1 MLVPVNQ
8 WITAMNNNKTLVE
21 VTNLTKHFPVK
32 RGLVFERKV
41 GLVRAVDGITF
52 RINQGETLGLVGE
65 SGCGKTTAGRTLL
78 GLYPPTDGAIQID
91 GLNLRTARGAEM
103 MTIRRKAQ
111 IIFQDPYASLNPRWT
126 VSAIVGEPLR
136 VHRLLPEKERM
147 DRV

>member
-1 MLVPVNQ
+1 MSGDQP
-8 WITAMNNNKTLVE
+8 LVE
-21 VTNLTKHFPVK
+21 VRNLKKYFPVT
-32 RGLVFERKV
+32 RGLVFQKKV
-41 GLVRAVDGITF
+41 GMVRAVDGISF
-52 RINQGETLGLVGE
+52 SIAHSETLGLVGE

-78 GLYPPTDGAIQID
+78 GLYPPTDGEIHID
-91 GLNLRTARGAEM
+91 GHNLRTARGAEM
-103 MTIRRKAQ
+103 MAIRRKAQ

>member
-65 SGCGKTTAGRTLL
+65 SGCGKTTAGRTLM
-78 GLYPPTDGAIQID
+78 GLYPPTGGTIYID
-91 GLNLRTARGAEM
+91 GQDVRIAKGKDMLS
-103 MTIRRKAQ
+103 IRKKAQ
-111 IIFQDPYASLNPRWT
+111 MIFQDPFASLNPRWT
-126 VSAIVGEPLR
+126 VHSIV
-136 VHRLLPEKERM
+136 
-147 DRV
+147 